1 MPAPLGCSFFD
12 LQFLYRSARPRAAM
26 PRSNHPPNAPGLF
39 LFQNDETFRPRAGC
53 NRQMVGAD
61 NRDRGGCGSI
71 HGLAL
76 VFGACSAAPF
86 HLRDS
91 FYGLFFSLTSLIF
104 FFSTSLVLSLLVF
117 VLLFCFFVLSSSNF
131 IFVLFFLLLPSCS
144 SA

>member
-61 NRDRGGCGSI
+61 NRDWGGCGSI
-71 HGLAL
+71 HGLSL

-91 FYGLFFSLTSLIF
+91 FYGLFFSSFFLIF
-104 FFSTSLVLSLLVF
+104 FSTLFVLLLLVLSVSF
-117 VLLFCFFVLSSSNF
+117 VL
-131 IFVLFFLLLPSCS
+131 CS
-144 SA
+144 SYLHF